1 MRALKAI
8 LRSERGQ
15 GGIEYLLL
23 IAALIGL
30 GAMIAYYWW
39 TSAKSAASSASGA
52 TGAAASSASQKG
64 SQMASEYTSSIS

>member
-1 MRALKAI
+1 MRALKEL

-30 GAMIAYYWW
+30 GILIAYYWW
-39 TSAKSAASSASGA
+39 SSAKSAGQSASGGA
-52 TGAAASSASQKG
+52 STAGSTAKQTGITQASSYASK
-64 SQMASEYTSSIS
+64 IS